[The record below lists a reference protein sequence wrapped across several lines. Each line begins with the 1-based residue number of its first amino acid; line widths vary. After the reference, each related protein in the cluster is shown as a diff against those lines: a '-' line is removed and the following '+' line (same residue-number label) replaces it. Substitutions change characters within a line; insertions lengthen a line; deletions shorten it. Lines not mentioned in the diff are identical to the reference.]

1 MDNIP
6 VAHRLTTLSGLS
18 PTGSTEPTTIR
29 NFICQKNRFANQ
41 TTKMHPVPLYGDVE
55 VLMNQQLTTGG
66 GMQLKTILNRVQK
79 FKSFVYGKVRWVE
92 DAKEPTIEVEIVVR
106 KNSRPLCS
114 VCGRPG
120 PKQGTT
126 PVRQFEFIPI
136 WKIIMRNTVIYAGI
150 MLLLSFSAS
159 AVEYHVFSDES
170 VSGSSISASSYS
182 TSPSYYSESITSE
195 IGKGVRT
202 LV

>member
-79 FKSFVYGKVRWVE
+79 FK
-92 DAKEPTIEVEIVVR
+92 
-106 KNSRPLCS
+106 N
-114 VCGRPG
+114 
-120 PKQGTT
+120 
-126 PVRQFEFIPI
+126 
-136 WKIIMRNTVIYAGI
+136 
-150 MLLLSFSAS
+150 
-159 AVEYHVFSDES
+159 
-170 VSGSSISASSYS
+170 
-182 TSPSYYSESITSE
+182 
-195 IGKGVRT
+195 
-202 LV
+202 